1 MLQARIMSYPD
12 SHRYRLGVNYETLP
26 VNNPH
31 AATPNTPYQDGLM
44 RSDGNNGARINYHPT
59 HQDYPEVDPAAKERP
74 YHVDAGLADRIPL
87 DKEDYFD
94 RARMLYDI
102 FTPDA
107 KERLYET
114 IAGSLGKCSQIV
126 QDHQM
131 ALFRKVSDELA
142 ERTLAAI
149 ANTKPPQP
157 NPQPSS
163 I

>member
-1 MLQARIMSYPD
+1 
-12 SHRYRLGVNYETLP
+12 
-26 VNNPH
+26 
-31 AATPNTPYQDGLM
+31 
-44 RSDGNNGARINYHPT
+44 
-59 HQDYPEVDPAAKERP
+59 
-74 YHVDAGLADRIPL
+74 
-87 DKEDYFD
+87 
-94 RARMLYDI
+94 MLYDI

-142 ERTLAAI
+142 DQTLAAM

-157 NPQPSS
+157 NPQPGS